1 MNKPTISVFLYRN
14 QPKRDG
20 TCAVAIRITHQRTR
34 RFYPTG
40 ILLKPEEFDALN
52 ESLLKGKRL
61 TDRQKEIN
69 KLIMAFQS
77 RATTVAGEL
86 DVFTFAMFE
95 DLYLTNREA
104 TDSIAFG
111 FNRYITELREQGR
124 ISTAISFECAKKCV
138 EEFRAGLR
146 FADITPA
153 MLAKFEKWMLT
164 SQKVKR
170 QWKGMDQPVVVVRE
184 PLSKTTVGMYMRS
197 LRAVINRAKIN
208 PALYPF
214 SKNMEKGK
222 YMIPTGRNIKKA
234 LKPEQLASMFNYP
247 TKPGTVED
255 MAKDYWFFMYLCNG
269 MNLKD
274 VCLLKWKNKDGDT
287 LRFVR
292 AKTVHTIRKEKVIEV
307 HLKPIAKAI
316 IAKWGQPS
324 IDPNGFIFPHIRKD
338 SSPENVRKIVQQ
350 VNQNIN
356 KNMGRIA
363 KAVGIDRPV
372 TTYFARHSFA
382 TILKNAGTNVVLI
395 SNLLGHSTVE
405 QTQDYFDGFEKE
417 AIEHAT
423 DSLTSFLG

>member
-40 ILLKPEEFDALN
+40 ILLKPDEFDALN

-61 TDRQKEIN
+61 TDRQKEVN
-69 KLIMAFQS
+69 KRIMAFQS
-77 RATTVAGEL
+77 RANDVADEL

-95 DLYLTNREA
+95 DLYLSNREA

-111 FNRYITELREQGR
+111 FNRYIIQLREQGR
-124 ISTAISFECAKKCV
+124 ISTASSFECTKKCI
-138 EEFRAGLR
+138 EEYRSGLR
-146 FADITPA
+146 YADITPE
-153 MLAKFEKWMLT
+153 MLKRFEKWMLT
-164 SQKVKR
+164 PQSVKR
-170 QWKGMDQPVVVVRE
+170 HWKGMDHPVVMLRE
-184 PLSKTTVGMYMRS
+184 PLSKTTVGIYMRS

-234 LKPEQLASMFNYP
+234 LKPDQLASMYNFP
-247 TKPGTVED
+247 TKPGTMED
-255 MAKDYWFFMYLCNG
+255 LAKDYWFFMYLCNG

-287 LRFVR
+287 LKFIR
-292 AKTVHTIRKEKVIEV
+292 AKTMNTNRREKAVEV
-307 HLKPIAKAI
+307 YLKPIAKAI

-324 IDPNGFIFPHIRKD
+324 IDPNGFIFPHIQKD
-338 SSPENVRKIVQQ
+338 STPEDVRRIVQQ

-356 KNMGRIA
+356 KHIGRIA

-382 TILKNAGTNVVLI
+382 TVMRNSGTSVDLL
-395 SNLLGHSTVE
+395 SDLLGHSTWK
-405 QTQDYFDGFEKE
+405 QTAEYLDGFEKE
-417 AIEHAT
+417 TIEHAT
-423 DSLTSFLG
+423 DALTSFLG